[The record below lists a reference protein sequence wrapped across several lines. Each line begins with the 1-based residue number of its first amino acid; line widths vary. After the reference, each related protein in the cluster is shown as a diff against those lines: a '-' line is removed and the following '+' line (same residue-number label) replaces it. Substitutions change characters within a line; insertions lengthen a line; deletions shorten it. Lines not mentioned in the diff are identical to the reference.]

1 MDHHALPL
9 GKGNPDV
16 NASTIRRMR
25 GLLGA
30 WGVFAAS
37 AAIADTTA
45 ATLHG
50 HVRSPAGA
58 PVGEARIE
66 IVHRPSGT
74 TRTAVSS
81 ANGAFYQS
89 GLRVGG
95 PYEIRISRTGY
106 RDRSVALA
114 ALRPG
119 TQAPLAATL
128 VPLEIEEVVVTA
140 GPPVSARDLNNGV
153 GSVYTAA
160 DIADQPSVTRDVIRT
175 LLRDPLAQS
184 AGEGNLSVGGV
195 NPRFNGLAIDGSL
208 QQDDFGLGSS
218 TYATSRSPINLDA
231 IESASLVASDY
242 SVSASGFTGGLV
254 NITTRSGT
262 NEWDG
267 AAFYYFHDHDQVG
280 DTYDGDRT
288 FMPAVFEEKEYG
300 VSFGGPL
307 VTDRLFVFVSYDEF
321 EAVTPVD
328 FAAFDASRGIRPGFF
343 EALRG
348 VVRDVYGY
356 DPGGRPASAATPET
370 SERTLVKLDW
380 NAGDAHRASWT
391 YQRSRE
397 TGTSVAADRLASAW
411 IGVPVDL
418 TAYTVQLFSDWND
431 RASTTLRANLKTFE
445 RGQNCRAQGVGALEF
460 DNLDAASLVGTP
472 LEGLLTGAVDLIA
485 GCDRF
490 RHANA
495 YDDRRLQLFGA
506 LDYLIGDHVVRIGGE
521 YESFDL
527 FNLFL
532 PSSNGR
538 FVFSDF
544 AAITSRT
551 ARVDY
556 VNVPSNDVD
565 DGAAAWDYGKTALFV
580 QDTWQVRPDLQI
592 TAGLRYERFSQ
603 DDPPAFNQPV
613 ADTYGIRTDRG
624 LDGLDLVM
632 PRLSFRWTGLPRTVV
647 TGGVGRFSGGD
658 PKVWTSNVFQAPTV
672 FARVTANEVSPTT
685 VPPELR
691 TAVAAGNPV
700 AIDAIGRGFR
710 APSDWKASL
719 RVERELDLVL
729 GALDLGTGY
738 SLTAQALVTWTGDG
752 FLWTNLAQTHLAA
765 AQPTGVAPDGRAIY
779 ADLDDLR
786 ILNLVALGNHD
797 EGTATILTAALGKRY
812 DSGFDFQVSYAWQD
826 VEAVTEGLSSRG
838 ISNWRGIADAD
849 RNRPSARTS
858 PYETTHSVKLN
869 LGYERAFGRGFRV
882 RADLFARGWTG
893 DRFTYT
899 FDVDRGN
906 ALFGRAGAGES
917 PYDNNPLY
925 VPAGREDPRVVYG
938 PGFDQDAFFGYLDRH
953 DIDSGIHA
961 PYSADAGWNHV
972 WDLRVRLELPGIPA
986 LRRWVGENRA
996 SLVLDIENVLNLLN
1010 DEWGAYDAGPLF
1022 GQAAIVRADLV
1033 SAADLASLG
1042 VEGAAALTG
1051 DASRTHC
1058 RGQGD
1063 CMYRFNSFRDVS
1075 AAFPTA
1081 ARSVYRIRL
1090 GFRIDL

>member
-1 MDHHALPL
+1 M
-9 GKGNPDV
+9 
-16 NASTIRRMR
+16 NASTLRRMR

-30 WGVFAAS
+30 AGVFAAS
-37 AAIADTTA
+37 AAVADTTA

-50 HVRSPAGA
+50 HVRTPAGA
-58 PVGEARIE
+58 PVAQARVE

-74 TRTAVSS
+74 TRTAVTSG
-81 ANGAFYQS
+81 NGAFYQS

-95 PYEIRISRTGY
+95 PYEIRISRGGY
-106 RDRSVALA
+106 RDRRVTPD

-119 TQAPLAATL
+119 TQAPLAVTL
-128 VPLEIEEVVVTA
+128 LPLAIEEVVVTA

-288 FMPAVFEEKEYG
+288 FMPAAFEEKEYG
-300 VSFGGPL
+300 ISVGGPL
-307 VTDRLFVFVSYDEF
+307 VTDRLFVFLSYDEF

-328 FAAFDASRGIRPGFF
+328 FAAFDLSRGIRPGFF
-343 EALRG
+343 EALRE
-348 VVRDVYGY
+348 VVRDVYGF
-356 DPGGRPASAATPET
+356 DPGGRPASAATPEG

-380 NAGDAHRASWT
+380 NAGEAHRASWT

-411 IGVPVDL
+411 IDVPVDL
-418 TAYTVQLFSDWND
+418 SAYTVQLFSDWTD

-445 RGQNCRAQGVGALEF
+445 RGQNCRAQGVAALEF
-460 DNLDAASLVGTP
+460 DNLDADSLAGTP
-472 LEGLLTGAVDLIA
+472 LDGLLTGDVDLVA

-506 LDYLIGDHVVRIGGE
+506 LDYLLGDHVLRVGGE

-527 FNLFL
+527 FNLFM

-538 FVFSDF
+538 FVFRDF
-544 AAITSRT
+544 AAIASRT

-556 VNVPSNDVD
+556 VNVPSNDVH
-565 DGAAAWDYGKTALFV
+565 DGAAAWDYGKTSLFV
-580 QDTWQVRPDLQI
+580 QDTWQVRPNLQL
-592 TAGLRYERFSQ
+592 TAGFRYERFSQ
-603 DDPPAFNQPV
+603 DDPPALNRPV

-647 TGGVGRFSGGD
+647 TGGLGRFSGGD

-672 FARVTANEVSPTT
+672 FARVTASDVSPPT

-691 TAVAAGNPV
+691 AAVAAGNPV
-700 AIDAIGRGFR
+700 AIDAIGPGFT

-719 RVERELDLVL
+719 RVEHNLDLVL
-729 GALDLGTGY
+729 GGLNLGAGY
-738 SLTAQALVTWTGDG
+738 TLTAQALVTRTGDG
-752 FLWTNLAQTHLAA
+752 FLWSNLAQTQLAA
-765 AQPTGVAPDGRAIY
+765 ARPTGVAPDGRTIY
-779 ADLDDLR
+779 ADLDDLG
-786 ILNLVALGNHD
+786 ILNLVALGNHG
-797 EGTATILTAALGKRY
+797 EGTAKIFTAALGKRY
-812 DSGFDFQVSYAWQD
+812 DSGFDFQASYAWQD

-838 ISNWRGIADAD
+838 ISNWRGIADVD

-858 PYETTHSVKLN
+858 PYETTHSIKLD

-925 VPAGREDPRVVYG
+925 VPAGRDDPAVVYG
-938 PGFDQDAFFGYLDRH
+938 PGFDQDAFFAYLDRH
-953 DIDSGIHA
+953 DIDGGIHA

-1033 SAADLASLG
+1033 SAADVASLG
-1042 VEGAAALTG
+1042 AAGAAALTG
-1051 DASRTHC
+1051 DAPRTNC
-1058 RGQGD
+1058 RRQGD
-1063 CMYRFNSFRDVS
+1063 CVYRFNSFRDVS
-1075 AAFPTA
+1075 SAFPTA
-1081 ARSVYRIRL
+1081 ARSVYRVRL
-1090 GFRIDL
+1090 GIRIDL